1 MYVCIYIYYVYI
13 YIYIYIL
20 TVMKQ
25 FLHLF
30 TTVPGHL
37 KGSTNKAAQSS
48 ADNRS
53 KIVLRSLVNVGSTD
67 QGLDAQL
74 MDA

>member
-1 MYVCIYIYYVYI
+1 MYNVYSVYTYIYMYTC
-13 YIYIYIL
+13 IL

-48 ADNRS
+48 ADNRG

>member
-1 MYVCIYIYYVYI
+1 
-13 YIYIYIL
+13 
-20 TVMKQ
+20 MKQ

-48 ADNRS
+48 ADNRG